1 MKSRV
6 RGNAWPIVT
15 VGAGA
20 LFVLGIVPLIL
31 HRQHSGRMA
40 TVDPH
45 VTIGDTSTNSTATQ
59 KVSAHRWP
67 DSEVPRTAERLR
79 DVTAIAIAAT
89 ATLVEGAMN
98 RRIPRDASTI
108 LNDVAQR
115 RLIPTEWL
123 TNQPGV
129 LQMPNGTVHLRY
141 APQTVSIEVLSVP
154 NDRSDGPAI
163 LIRLPDQEN
172 TGVGPRY
179 FESMQLDGIVYSSP
193 FAPISVIIASGWQPR
208 LFKQNQLADSER
220 VELERLTK
228 TSLRK

>member
-6 RGNAWPIVT
+6 RGKVWPMVT

-45 VTIGDTSTNSTATQ
+45 VTIGDTSSNSTDTQ

-79 DVTAIAIAAT
+79 DITAIAIAAT
-89 ATLVEGAMN
+89 SNLIEGAMN
-98 RRIPRDASTI
+98 QRIPRDASTI

-115 RLIPTEWL
+115 QLIPTEWL
-123 TNQPGV
+123 TTQPGV

-141 APQTVSIEVLSVP
+141 LPQTLSIEVLSVP
-154 NDRSDGPAI
+154 NARNDGPAI

-172 TGVGPRY
+172 TAVGPRY
-179 FESMQLDGIVYSSP
+179 FEAMQLDGTVYPRP
-193 FAPISVIIASGWQPR
+193 FAPISEIIASGWQPR
-208 LFKQNQLADSER
+208 LFKQNQIADNER
-220 VELERLTK
+220 VQLEQWTK

>member
-1 MKSRV
+1 
-6 RGNAWPIVT
+6 
-15 VGAGA
+15 
-20 LFVLGIVPLIL
+20 
-31 HRQHSGRMA
+31 MA

-45 VTIGDTSTNSTATQ
+45 VTIGDTNNSTATQ
-59 KVSAHRWP
+59 EVSTHRWP
-67 DSEVPRTAERLR
+67 DSEVSRTAERLR

-108 LNDVAQR
+108 LHDVAQR

-123 TNQPGV
+123 TNQPGI

-141 APQTVSIEVLSVP
+141 APQTLSIEVISVP
-154 NDRSDGPAI
+154 NERSDGPAI

-179 FESMQLDGIVYSSP
+179 FESMQLDGIVYPNP
-193 FAPISVIIASGWQPR
+193 FAPISEIIASGWQPR
-208 LFKQNQLADSER
+208 LFKQNQIAENER
-220 VELERLTK
+220 VQLEQWTK